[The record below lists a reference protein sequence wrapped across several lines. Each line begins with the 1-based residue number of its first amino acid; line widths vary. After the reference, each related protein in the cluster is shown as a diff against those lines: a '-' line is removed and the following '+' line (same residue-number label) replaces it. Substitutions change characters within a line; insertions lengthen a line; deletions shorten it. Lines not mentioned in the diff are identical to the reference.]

1 VDSPA
6 PKPPPSQLTDPPAG
20 VIGLLIAMSMIGPL
34 SMHIVVPSVPGLAR
48 TFAADPSVV
57 QLTVS
62 LYITGLAVSQ
72 LVMGSLSDRF
82 GRRPVLI
89 AGLGLTALS
98 AVAAAFSTGITWL
111 IVTRVLQSF
120 GASSGLV
127 LGRAIIRDLYSRD
140 RAAAMMG
147 WVTMAMAVAPM
158 LSPLAGG
165 LLDTAFGWRSIFI
178 AAAAAGAIVLTWV
191 WLALPETRPEHVS
204 RGGLV
209 QFLQDARFLLG
220 SRRFLGYALMGALGT
235 APHYSFLGA
244 GPHIVVEIMG
254 LSSATYGAW
263 FMIVAF
269 GYLVGNFGTA
279 RLSARLGVNTVIGV
293 GIAIMWFGMVLWFA
307 LMFALPQAGPWALFL
322 PQFFLSVGSGFL
334 LPNGIAG
341 AVSVRPQ
348 AAGTASGLT
357 GFMQQGLGAIMAQLL
372 GSLITGA
379 TSAMPVAITVLG
391 LCIAIAIVYL
401 AWVRPRDLKA

>member
-1 VDSPA
+1 
-6 PKPPPSQLTDPPAG
+6 
-20 VIGLLIAMSMIGPL
+20 
-34 SMHIVVPSVPGLAR
+34 
-48 TFAADPSVV
+48 
-57 QLTVS
+57 
-62 LYITGLAVSQ
+62 
-72 LVMGSLSDRF
+72 
-82 GRRPVLI
+82 
-89 AGLGLTALS
+89 
-98 AVAAAFSTGITWL
+98 
-111 IVTRVLQSF
+111 
-120 GASSGLV
+120 
-127 LGRAIIRDLYSRD
+127 
-140 RAAAMMG
+140 
-147 WVTMAMAVAPM
+147 
-158 LSPLAGG
+158 
-165 LLDTAFGWRSIFI
+165 
-178 AAAAAGAIVLTWV
+178 
-191 WLALPETRPEHVS
+191 
-204 RGGLV
+204 
-209 QFLQDARFLLG
+209 
-220 SRRFLGYALMGALGT
+220 
-235 APHYSFLGA
+235 
-244 GPHIVVEIMG
+244 
-254 LSSATYGAW
+254 
-263 FMIVAF
+263 MIVAF

-293 GIAIMWFGMVLWFA
+293 GIAIMWFGMALWFA